1 MSVHSRWRGSEGST
15 LLMVIF
21 SVVLALGVLL
31 GTVSASSLYL
41 ERKRLFLVADG
52 AALQASQNFAL
63 DSVVVDTEAR
73 TLTYRLTSQ
82 DVVAASRALLS
93 LAGAEGIRLVGATS
107 PDGVTAVVRMASTWH
122 PPVVGIFFP
131 SGIPLEV
138 TAQARGT
145 FF

>member
-1 MSVHSRWRGSEGST
+1 
-15 LLMVIF
+15 MVIF
-21 SVVLALGVLL
+21 AVVLALGVLL

-52 AALQASQNFAL
+52 AALAASQNFAL
-63 DSVVVDTEAR
+63 DSVVVDGAAH
-73 TLTYRLTSQ
+73 TLTYRLTAQ
-82 DVVAASRALLS
+82 DVVSASRALLS

-107 PDGVTAVVRMASTWH
+107 PDGVTAIVRMASTWH
-122 PPVVGIFFP
+122 PPLLGIFFT

>member
-1 MSVHSRWRGSEGST
+1 MRALGRMKSAEGST

-21 SVVLALGVLL
+21 SVVLSLGVLL

-52 AALQASQNFAL
+52 AALAASQSFAL
-63 DSVVVDTEAR
+63 DSVVVDVAAH
-73 TLTYRLTSQ
+73 TLRYRLTST
-82 DVVAASRALLS
+82 DVVSASRAFLRTTDVR
-93 LAGAEGIRLVGATS
+93 GIRLVAATS
-107 PDGVTAVVRMASTWH
+107 PDGVTAVVRLSSTWR
-122 PPVVGIFFP
+122 PPVVGVFFP
-131 SGIPLEV
+131 RGVPLEV

>member
-1 MSVHSRWRGSEGST
+1 MRALDRMKSAEGST

-21 SVVLALGVLL
+21 SVVLSLGVLL

-52 AALQASQNFAL
+52 AALAASQSFTL
-63 DSVVVDTEAR
+63 DSVVVDTAAHALR
-73 TLTYRLTSQ
+73 YRLTST
-82 DVVAASRALLS
+82 DVVSASQAFLRTAD
-93 LAGAEGIRLVGATS
+93 GRGIRLVAATS
-107 PDGVTAVVRMASTWH
+107 PDGATAVVRLSSRWR
-122 PPVVGIFFP
+122 PPIVGVFFP
-131 SGIPLEV
+131 AGVLLEV